1 MKESWLGWVV
11 SDNLVLNKEEKYT
24 KLLTVQ
30 LFVFLILYEILILIL
45 VGDFWESFLGEVI
58 LYL

>member
-1 MKESWLGWVV
+1 MKESWLSWVGC
-11 SDNLVLNKEEKYT
+11 DNLVLNKEEKYT

-30 LFVFLILYEILILIL
+30 LSVFLILYEILILIL
-45 VGDFWESFLGEVI
+45 VGDFWESFLGKVI